1 MSVLK
6 QCIIN
11 AISNGDDPRSLLE
24 QLEIDIDVPEDATSV
39 QLWLLLLNFAKN
51 LEESNSRIGYG
62 GYNYR
67 MLPSSRE
74 YITSIE
80 TVVDHI
86 NKAEKIVVII
96 GAGASVGPDFRSP
109 GGLYE
114 TIEKSG
120 ALEDPYQVFDIDYFQ
135 KDPSVFWRFAHLI
148 FPSLHPDH
156 SLAHFFIAELEK
168 RGKLQR
174 LYSQNVDTL
183 EIGVPD
189 CRLQCVHGSWRHN
202 RCLSCGE
209 VHSMEDLRENVNT
222 QTVPTCKNCGKVG
235 TIKPGIV
242 FFGQQTNISSE
253 MIDYDS
259 NTADLL
265 IVIGTSLRVAPVSF
279 IPRKMYRV
287 PSILINR
294 EPVTCQF
301 NAELLGD
308 CDPIVAAIEN
318 HIGWGVP
325 GLQEKTKIEESSSLG
340 ADEIAQEVCK
350 SHSEDFAIHDIDEF
364 TFIEPNKFVLPRE
377 DGMSV
382 GFVSTGRSTFL
393 VSPAFAGTDQFD

>member
-1 MSVLK
+1 MNVLK
-6 QCIIN
+6 QCIIK
-11 AISNGDDPRSLLE
+11 AISNGDDPRNFLE
-24 QLEIDIDVPEDATSV
+24 QLELDVDVPKDATSV

-51 LEESNSRIGYG
+51 LEEENRRYESGFKFR
-62 GYNYR
+62 
-67 MLPSSRE
+67 LPSSRE
-74 YITSIE
+74 YITSIKD
-80 TVVDHI
+80 VVDHI
-86 NKAEKIVVII
+86 NRAEKIVVII

-120 ALEDPYQVFDIDYFQ
+120 ALEDPYQVFDVDYFQ

-148 FPSLHPDH
+148 FPSLQPDH

-202 RCLSCGE
+202 ICLSCGE
-209 VHSMEDLRENVNT
+209 VHSMEDLRENVNS
-222 QTVPTCKNCGKVG
+222 QTVPTCKKCGKVG
-235 TIKPGIV
+235 SVKPGIV
-242 FFGQQTNISSE
+242 FFGQQTNINSE
-253 MIDYDS
+253 MIEYDAS
-259 NTADLL
+259 TADLL

-308 CDPIVAAIEN
+308 CDPIVASIEKN
-318 HIGWGVP
+318 IGWGVP
-325 GLQEKTKIEESSSLG
+325 GLQEENAVDPSQSTDQEMKVHNIE
-340 ADEIAQEVCK
+340 D
-350 SHSEDFAIHDIDEF
+350 F

-377 DGMSV
+377 DGRMSV

-393 VSPAFAGTDQFD
+393 VSPAFAGTDHFE